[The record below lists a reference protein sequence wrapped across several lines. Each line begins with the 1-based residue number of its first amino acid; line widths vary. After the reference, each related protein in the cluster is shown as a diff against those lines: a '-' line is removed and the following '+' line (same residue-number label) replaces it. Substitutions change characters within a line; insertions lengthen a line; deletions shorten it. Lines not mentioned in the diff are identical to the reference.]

1 VSNLRYLSPEWISVV
16 AAKVAASQQLE
27 ALAAIHSV
35 ALTQVV
41 TNTPTGDITYHLAV
55 RDGIATFGAGPA
67 PHEDV
72 RFTESWE
79 TAIAVSTGTM
89 NAQEAFING
98 AIRFSGDH
106 QRLIDA
112 GDVFAALNPLF
123 DEVRT
128 TVDYQW

>member
-1 VSNLRYLSPEWISVV
+1 VSNIRYLSPEWISTV
-16 AAKVAASQQLE
+16 AAKVAANSALQE
-27 ALAAIHSV
+27 LAALHTV

-41 TNTPTGDITYHLAV
+41 TDTPHGEVTYYLAV
-55 RDGIATFGAGPA
+55 RDGVAVFGAGAA

-72 RFTESWE
+72 RFTESWD
-79 TAIAVSTGTM
+79 TAVAVSSGTL
-89 NAQEAFING
+89 NAQEAFIKG

-112 GDVFAALNPLF
+112 GDVFAALNPIF

-128 TVDYQW
+128 AVDYR